1 MRRRRFFLLLAFLL
15 LGGVLLLWSSN
26 RRAAT
31 VAERPK
37 QTAAPKAVPPTRAEV
52 ASPPMG
58 APIQLN
64 RASSSPDAPAKAG
77 TFEGRVVSSATGQG
91 VPSAEITFEH
101 ESGAM
106 SVRTGPDGSFAF
118 QPTQLGHYRLAAIL
132 APEFLPFAPEWG
144 HSPVQLT
151 ARAGER
157 IRDIVLFLTPALEYL
172 GVVLDPKGER
182 LAGASVS
189 LLDASQGEMALAPL
203 QDTFVSNA
211 KGEFRFRAPAW
222 AWLEAKHPSFSAARA
237 RVDGIAQTSRRLEL
251 RLSEKE
257 SGEVEPQEKL
267 AGRVVDSRG
276 LPISGASVY
285 AQRRS
290 RRGWGEGFS
299 AKSDQDGRFAFEGL
313 LDGRY
318 DVVATYPG
326 LAAGRADAVPSGTT
340 TVVLQLAAG
349 ARVRGKV
356 RDRDSGAPVVAFN
369 ISIQRARGALQRESL
384 SDDAFMDAQGQYEI
398 SGLPA
403 GSYAAIGTGYG
414 YAPSREIQFSISP
427 ALEEKSIDFE
437 LERGGE
443 LVGSVVDAKSGT
455 PLINA
460 QIQLEG
466 RLSSTSAIP
475 ILSSAITDAAGNFE
489 LRGLASGLGSV
500 VASADGHHSR
510 IIAGLRFEN
519 GQRMGPVRIDL
530 NPVAEGEAPRTELE
544 GIGASLAARRDS
556 LVVAYLIP
564 TGGGAQAGLHVGD
577 EILTIEGQAVTDLG
591 FQGAIQH
598 IRGPEGSCIP
608 IGVRRGAEEQ
618 VTEIIVCRRRI
629 QG

>member
-1 MRRRRFFLLLAFLL
+1 M
-15 LGGVLLLWSSN
+15 
-26 RRAAT
+26 
-31 VAERPK
+31 
-37 QTAAPKAVPPTRAEV
+37 APKAAPTRAELS
-52 ASPPMG
+52 SPPVG

-64 RASSSPDAPAKAG
+64 RASSSRDAPAAAG

-101 ESGAM
+101 ESGAI
-106 SVRTGPDGSFAF
+106 SVRTGADGSFAF
-118 QPTQLGHYRLAAIL
+118 QPTHLGHYRLAAIL
-132 APEFLPFAPEWG
+132 ARDYLPFAPEWG

-151 ARAGER
+151 ARAGES

-182 LAGASVS
+182 LAGANVS

-203 QDTFVSNA
+203 EDSFVSNA

-237 RVDGIAQTSRRLEL
+237 RVDAMAQTSRRLEL
-251 RLSEKE
+251 RLSDKDA
-257 SGEVEPQEKL
+257 GEVEPNETL
-267 AGRVVDSRG
+267 AGQVVDPKG

-285 AQRRS
+285 AQRRA
-290 RRGWGEGFS
+290 RRGWGGGFS
-299 AKSDQDGRFAFEGL
+299 AKSDADGRFAFEGL
-313 LDGRY
+313 LEGRY
-318 DVVATYPG
+318 DIVATYPG
-326 LAAGRADAVPSGTT
+326 FAAGRADSVPSGTT
-340 TVVLQLAAG
+340 TILLELAPG
-349 ARVRGKV
+349 ARLRGKV
-356 RDRDSGAPVVAFN
+356 RDGNSAAPVVAFN
-369 ISIQRARGALQRESL
+369 ISIQRARGALQRDSL

-398 SGLPA
+398 SGLPV
-403 GSYAAIGTGYG
+403 GSYAAVAAGYG
-414 YAPSREIQFSISP
+414 YAPSREIQFSISE
-427 ALEEKSIDFE
+427 ALEEKTIDFE

-455 PLINA
+455 PLANA

-489 LRGLASGLGSV
+489 LGGLASGLGSV
-500 VASADGHHSR
+500 IASADGHHSR
-510 IIAGLRFEN
+510 IIAGMRFEN
-519 GQRMGPVRIDL
+519 GQRAGPVRIDL
-530 NPVAEGEAPRTELE
+530 NPVAEGETPRTELE
-544 GIGASLAARRDS
+544 GIGASLSARRDS

-564 TGGGAQAGLHVGD
+564 SGGGAQAGLQVGD
-577 EILTIEGQAVTDLG
+577 EILTIDGRAVTELG

-608 IGVRRGAEEQ
+608 IGVRKSADEQ
-618 VTEIIVCRRRI
+618 VTEIVVCRRRI